1 MSTIGERIKLV
12 RKSQNPKMNQ
22 QEFGA
27 TLGATRDMIKTYE
40 LGQVIPKETF
50 CTLLCQTYHVNYRWL
65 DTGEGEMFVEEPD
78 LIHDLVEKSMG
89 SHDKRTRKIIERF
102 LRLPPE
108 TRNQIIGALEAI
120 LAKDDED
127 GDSQ

>member
-1 MSTIGERIKLV
+1 MSTLGERIRMI

-22 QEFGA
+22 EEFAKSLGV
-27 TLGATRDMIKTYE
+27 TLQMVYTYE
-40 LGQVIPKETF
+40 NDRVVPNDAFKM
-50 CTLLCQTYHVNYRWL
+50 LLCRTYNVNNRWL

-78 LIHDLVEKSMG
+78 FIHDLVEKSMG

-108 TRNQIIGALEAI
+108 TRNQILGALETI
-120 LAKDDED
+120 LADED

>member
-1 MSTIGERIKLV
+1 MTTLGERIRLIRKAGQPKLTQEEFA
-12 RKSQNPKMNQ
+12 KS
-22 QEFGA
+22 
-27 TLGATRDMIKTYE
+27 LGVTVPMIYTYE
-40 LGQVIPKETF
+40 HNKVVPNDAFKM
-50 CTLLCQTYHVNYRWL
+50 LLCRTYNVSNRWL

-78 LIHDLVEKSMG
+78 FIHDLVEKSMA

-108 TRNQIIGALEAI
+108 TRNQILGALETI
-120 LAKDDED
+120 LADED